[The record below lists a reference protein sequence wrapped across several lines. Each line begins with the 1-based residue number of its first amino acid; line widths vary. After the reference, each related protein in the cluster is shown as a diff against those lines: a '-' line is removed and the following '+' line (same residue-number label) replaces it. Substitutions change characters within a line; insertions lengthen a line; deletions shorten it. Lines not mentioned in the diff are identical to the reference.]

1 MSLLSLILL
10 ALSCFS
16 IEANFEVTENLSL
29 KFTMSGMM
37 LMEIFDFIVTTSLV
51 DITGVRGVRNSAKL

>member
-1 MSLLSLILL
+1 
-10 ALSCFS
+10 
-16 IEANFEVTENLSL
+16 
-29 KFTMSGMM
+29 MM

>member
-10 ALSCFS
+10 VLSCFS
-16 IEANFEVTENLSL
+16 IEANFEVTENLSFI
-29 KFTMSGMM
+29 FTMSGMM

-51 DITGVRGVRNSAKL
+51 DNTGARGVRNSAKF